1 MLDAAAIG
9 SFRDYLLLRVPWR
22 TGRRDV
28 LTKQN
33 TGFVGRPMPY
43 GIARAA
49 SFVHEW
55 KDAKYERGGAQTIWN
70 EFFSIVGITRRRL
83 AVFEKHIELLGGASL
98 KMCFRQADKTE
109 DGQGYQSRS

>member
-1 MLDAAAIG
+1 
-9 SFRDYLLLRVPWR
+9 
-22 TGRRDV
+22 
-28 LTKQN
+28 
-33 TGFVGRPMPY
+33 MPY

-55 KDAKYERGGAQTIWN
+55 KDAKYKRREAQTIWN